1 MTLFDPVWQIAAH
14 CCCSAEDSVVSRQQE
29 NVVRGGCGGA
39 RGFLNSFNHA
49 TMLLIIPA
57 YSHQTVSYL
66 LTRTTQPDAAASLAL
81 TLCATSCTFSWVTPL
96 ESQPPSSQ
104 GHFQGCKKLIHLKQS
119 AIIYIPYFDCMKKR
133 PSSAEMKNVKSFF
146 RGWIEYDQLYYFNIA
161 NIKLC
166 MFIMFADHPC
176 PH

>member
-66 LTRTTQPDAAASLAL
+66 LTRRSQPDTAASLAL
-81 TLCATSCTFSWVTPL
+81 TLMRQVAHFHGWLLCSHIL

-104 GHFQGCKKLIHLKQS
+104 SHFHGRKQLIHLKQS
-119 AIIYIPYFDCMKKR
+119 ATIYIPYFDRMKRR
-133 PSSAEMKNVKSFF
+133 PCSAQIRNVKTFF
-146 RGWIEYDQLYYFNIA
+146 RGWVEYDQL
-161 NIKLC
+161 
-166 MFIMFADHPC
+166 
-176 PH
+176 

>member
-1 MTLFDPVWQIAAH
+1 M
-14 CCCSAEDSVVSRQQE
+14 
-29 NVVRGGCGGA
+29 RGGCGGA

-96 ESQPPSSQ
+96 A
-104 GHFQGCKKLIHLKQS
+104 CLKVNHQAVK
-119 AIIYIPYFDCMKKR
+119 AISR
-133 PSSAEMKNVKSFF
+133 VVKN
-146 RGWIEYDQLYYFNIA
+146 
-161 NIKLC
+161 
-166 MFIMFADHPC
+166 
-176 PH
+176 